1 MSMDT
6 SWIAS
11 AKYVED
17 EDGGKTITVIHT
29 DGRYFSIPL
38 EIGTMTLFW
47 LGLRKAIK
55 LRMLIDGHTAYH

>member
-29 DGRYFSIPL
+29 DGRYFSIP
-38 EIGTMTLFW
+38 MTAGNRHYDSVLAW
-47 LGLRKAIK
+47 VAEGNKIA
-55 LRMLIDGHTAYH
+55 DAD